1 MTRRGSKQQGPDAS
15 RRALQERL
23 DRFRAQQSA
32 FAAKRTPPVRPSAAS
47 VRRGETRQRRG

>member
-1 MTRRGSKQQGPDAS
+1 MSGRGSKPQDAQAA
-15 RRALQERL
+15 RKALQERL

-32 FAAKRTPPVRPSAAS
+32 FAAKRTPPVRPGAAS